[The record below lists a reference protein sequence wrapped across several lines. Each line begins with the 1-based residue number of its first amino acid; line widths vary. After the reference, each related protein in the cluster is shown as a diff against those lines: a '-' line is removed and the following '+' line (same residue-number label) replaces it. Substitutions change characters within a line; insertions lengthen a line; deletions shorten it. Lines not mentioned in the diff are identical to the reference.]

1 MKFFPYALLLELGQ
15 GHEKLRTEEGRME
28 LIRTLEVRNDL
39 RDLPELIAFIS
50 GLDQQ
55 KLVFIQWIGQNNAL
69 EQFLLENGLPKVAF
83 KDTYKWLEHLLFAE
97 FRISLK
103 PFLLP
108 RILQFSSETDPEKI
122 KLLFSYLVLLPEEDR
137 MFSEQLL
144 YRSVESETKRLLEE
158 TNKVK
163 SSKELLK
170 LITAL
175 SSANVLSITQDLSRS
190 SYHLRIGY
198 VDKVLSVLN
207 NQWCTPL
214 LASRVLDAL
223 KSLDLNPEHHKKL
236 LDLRKELKNG
246 KLISDSIPFYK
257 RLNSKFY
264 FGLLTFIL
272 LLAASFYL
280 AIWKPSHDTTPE
292 VNTVSSFE
300 QFSVEERKQI
310 DSLLLSRYGQGPTDS
325 TEYDQYLWQ
334 QGSGLSLAIR
344 NKLKNAKM
352 ERIYND
358 WLLDADLHLKG
369 LFTNCDSLKRQ
380 KTLSSGIV
388 KPIDSYSGKEQMFLL
403 NESTYTVI
411 MYVFKDERNSPVYAK
426 LIPSGKEINFKLDR
440 ADKILFVAGN
450 VLVPFVNPPHSSD
463 VPSAEFKEHF
473 CETDQNLQESL
484 SIFYSLDFPFS
495 GKNKLMLRGEA
506 NNPFYVADLYG
517 ILGTY

>member
-1 MKFFPYALLLELGQ
+1 MKFFPYALLLELAQ
-15 GHEKLRTEEGRME
+15 GHEKLRTEEGRIE
-28 LIRTLEVRNDL
+28 LIRNLEVRNDL

-69 EQFLLENGLPKVAF
+69 QQFLLENGLPKVPF

-97 FRISLK
+97 FRIFLK

-122 KLLFSYLVLLPEEDR
+122 KLLFSYLILLPEEDR
-137 MFSEQLL
+137 MFNEQLL
-144 YRSVESETKRLLEE
+144 YRSVENETKRLVEE
-158 TNKVK
+158 TNRVK

-170 LITAL
+170 LFTAL
-175 SSANVLSITQDLSRS
+175 SSANVLSITQGLSRS
-190 SYHLRIGY
+190 SYHLRIAY
-198 VDKVLSVLN
+198 VDRVLEVLN
-207 NQWCTPL
+207 NKWCTPL
-214 LASRVLDAL
+214 LAGRILDAL
-223 KSLDLNPEHHKKL
+223 QTLDLNPEHDKKL
-236 LDLRKELKNG
+236 SELRRELKGG
-246 KLISDSIPFYK
+246 KLITDEVPFFQ
-257 RLNSKFY
+257 RLNRKVY
-264 FGLLTFIL
+264 FGLVAFAILVSLTIF
-272 LLAASFYL
+272 LAL
-280 AIWKPSHDTTPE
+280 WRPSTENEPLTGD
-292 VNTVSSFE
+292 VSSFE
-300 QFSVEERKQI
+300 QFSIDERKQI
-310 DSLLLSRYGQGPTDS
+310 DSLLRSRYGQGPTDS

-344 NKLKNAKM
+344 NKLRNVEM
-352 ERIYND
+352 EKVYND
-358 WLLDADLHLKG
+358 WLLDAELHLKG

-403 NESTYTVI
+403 NESAYTVI
-411 MYVFKDERNSPVYAK
+411 MYVFKDQRNSPVYAK
-426 LIPSGKEINFKLDR
+426 LIPSGKEINFNIDR

-450 VLVPFVNPPHSSD
+450 VLVPFVKPPHISD
-463 VPSAEFKEHF
+463 VPSTEFREHF

-495 GKNKLMLRGEA
+495 GKNKLMLRGDA
-506 NNPFYVADLYG
+506 NSPFYVADLYG